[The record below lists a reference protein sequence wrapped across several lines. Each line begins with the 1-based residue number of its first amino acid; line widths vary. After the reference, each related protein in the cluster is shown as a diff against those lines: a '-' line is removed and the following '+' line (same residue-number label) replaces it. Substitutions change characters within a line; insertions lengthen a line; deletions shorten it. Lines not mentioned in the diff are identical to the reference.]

1 MMNEDFDF
9 YTAHQ
14 DEIVNGHL
22 NEYVVIQ
29 NARVAGYYKDQM
41 DAFDAMKSHE
51 LGTFMVKQCK
61 PKGTD
66 IITFHNSRLQ
76 FA

>member
-1 MMNEDFDF
+1 M
-9 YTAHQ
+9 THQ
-14 DEIVNGHL
+14 DDIVNGHL

-29 NARVAGYYKDQM
+29 NAQVVGYYRDQM
-41 DAFDAMKSHE
+41 NAFDALKSHK